1 MGHKIFI
8 SYKYKDNDVKRIT
21 SDNNENTVRDYVNK
35 LEQLFETTDYIY
47 KGESDGEDLSH
58 LSDDAIWET
67 LKNRIYD
74 STLTIVMISKKMK
87 ENTKDRNQWI
97 PWEISY
103 SLKEISRKNKAGNM
117 VTSSSNAILA
127 IVIPD
132 KEGSYS
138 YFLEDNV
145 CCNTKCRTVKS
156 DKFFKILERN
166 MFNIKNPTKTGCPNG
181 KTLYQGTC
189 SYIVTVK
196 WEDFISNYNKY
207 IDTAYYNQNSIE
219 KFDVYK
225 EVD

>member
-21 SDNNENTVRDYVNK
+21 SDNDENTVRDYVNK
-35 LEQLFETTDYIY
+35 LEQLFETTDHIY

-166 MFNIKNPTKTGCPNG
+166 MFNIKKPTKTGCANG
-181 KTLYQGTC
+181 KTLYQGIC

-196 WEDFISNYNKY
+196 WEDFISDYNKY
-207 IDTAYYNQNSIE
+207 IDAAYYNQNSIE